1 MKNIFFII
9 LNCIY
14 FISNGQIRR
23 FIYEYTTVPDSTN
36 SINKKTNIMYLDIS
50 QKGSGFFD
58 GQKYISD
65 STLTSMAKKNQFMM
79 PPRDSKFI
87 DYRITK
93 EYPSYKLTFL
103 VSTYNK
109 KLSVIDIRKQLWH
122 IEKNTDKYKGFS
134 IQKATT
140 NFAGRKWVAWFT
152 SDIPIPDGP
161 YKFYGLPGLILKLED
176 NTGSHKFNLIGIK
189 NNIPDY
195 NYPIL
200 NTRSPKIDISFEKY
214 IEIYKEYRR
223 DPAKDYRIEVMK
235 GNIFDSLDDNGNIET
250 PQQKLKELDAL
261 LKNKIK
267 KDNNILELDLLK

>member
-9 LNCIY
+9 LICIY

-36 SINKKTNIMYLDIS
+36 SINKETNIMYLDIS

-176 NTGSHKFNLIGIK
+176 NTGSHKFNLTGIK

-235 GNIFDSLDDNGNIET
+235 GNIFDTLDDNGNIET
-250 PQQKLKELDAL
+250 PQQKLKELDTL
-261 LKNKIK
+261 LKNKLK